1 MGKTEG
7 YSIRLS
13 LRGSM
18 PAGGVMEA
26 LMKCPVL
33 PQA

>member
-1 MGKTEG
+1 MTLIGKIEG

-18 PAGGVMEA
+18 PPGGVMDA
-26 LMKCPVL
+26 LMKIL
-33 PQA
+33 